1 MEYCPNGELLN
12 YIVSKKR
19 LAEGEAKV
27 YLKHALDGLSFMH
40 SRGIVHRDIKPE
52 NVLIDMEGHA
62 KLSDFGLAKYVGKS
76 GMTSTPCGSPIYVAP
91 EILTTGEYNAFKTDM
106 WSVGV
111 LLYIMVVGQIP
122 WGKGN
127 QAQIFHQIKKGG
139 YRIPPFLSVECGKLI
154 QNLMTLDP
162 DSRLSASQALLH
174 SFLYEMQTEVI
185 EWREV
190 PIVSLRRLDK
200 FFEIEDSKENLKL
213 KYKPVSTSKIKITF
227 KKMEKELNQ
236 KLSNAKIGND
246 VMFSVKPSQ
255 STWVNPANAGVKPY
269 DTATLNQIKTSWK
282 AVLRNVNKRKAKRAS
297 IVRPV
302 VDSIQ

>member
-1 MEYCPNGELLN
+1 
-12 YIVSKKR
+12 
-19 LAEGEAKV
+19 
-27 YLKHALDGLSFMH
+27 
-40 SRGIVHRDIKPE
+40 
-52 NVLIDMEGHA
+52 
-62 KLSDFGLAKYVGKS
+62 
-76 GMTSTPCGSPIYVAP
+76 
-91 EILTTGEYNAFKTDM
+91 
-106 WSVGV
+106 
-111 LLYIMVVGQIP
+111 
-122 WGKGN
+122 
-127 QAQIFHQIKKGG
+127 
-139 YRIPPFLSVECGKLI
+139 
-154 QNLMTLDP
+154 
-162 DSRLSASQALLH
+162 
-174 SFLYEMQTEVI
+174 MQTEVI